1 VVPGEDEGDQ
11 TREGM
16 TGHCF
21 QTGATQ
27 LGTSSLADV
36 TGLKPQYVY
45 TRVRNLV
52 FFFFFFYVNT
62 PVGKPRYIRGLV
74 SRFAIL
80 THTYIMRMTST
91 GPAIFKLHCSQAPH
105 KSVLPRVLRM
115 CACALFSALH
125 SLAVFYPSSDYNI
138 SPRP

>member
-1 VVPGEDEGDQ
+1 MIAESLVRIRPQIRFSSVVPGEDEGDQ

-52 FFFFFFYVNT
+52 
-62 PVGKPRYIRGLV
+62 LE
-74 SRFAIL
+74 
-80 THTYIMRMTST
+80 
-91 GPAIFKLHCSQAPH
+91 
-105 KSVLPRVLRM
+105 
-115 CACALFSALH
+115 
-125 SLAVFYPSSDYNI
+125 
-138 SPRP
+138 